1 MFPEWT
7 WVVGFW
13 LGAVVGSFLNAV
25 VYRLPRGLSLAEPTF
40 SFCPSCKHRLT
51 IPDLVPILSWVF
63 LRGRCRHCRAPIGA
77 RYMAV
82 ELANGAVW
90 AAVWHQ
96 QLVAGWDPVRAFGFA
111 LFGAALIA
119 AIATDLQFYIIPD
132 QVNAFMFVVGVA
144 MNVAFLVQG
153 RPEAWAMGI
162 PSALAGGLVGIGVLW
177 GIALLG
183 RLLFQKDAMGHGD
196 IKMARGIG
204 AVLLA
209 PAALGSFA
217 LAVVLGAI
225 LGAAQVAARAIQERK
240 RPSPP
245 EAAGEEEFYEPE
257 SIGSLFKCGLGY
269 VLCMDIVGLYR
280 VKLYEWW
287 FGENPRAIELPED
300 EAEVGRTMIPFGPY
314 LALGAIIAMLAEPQ
328 LRGFLDLYLDW
339 AMPSP

>member
-13 LGAVVGSFLNAV
+13 LGAVVGSFLNVV
-25 VYRLPRGLSLAEPTF
+25 VYRLPRGMSLAEPTF

-51 IPDLVPILSWVF
+51 IPDLVPILSWVV

-77 RYMAV
+77 RYMGV
-82 ELANGAVW
+82 ELTNGVIW
-90 AAVWHQ
+90 AIIWQQ
-96 QLVAGWDPVRAFGFA
+96 QLVAGWDPVRAVGFA
-111 LFGAALIA
+111 LFAAALVA

-132 QVNAFMFVVGVA
+132 QVNAFMFVVGLG
-144 MNVAFLVQG
+144 MNAAFLVQG
-153 RPEAWAMGI
+153 RPEAWAMGL
-162 PSALAGGLVGIGVLW
+162 PSAVVGGLVGIGVLW

-209 PAALGSFA
+209 PAALMSFG
-217 LAVVLGAI
+217 LAVVFGAV
-225 LGAAQVAARAIQERK
+225 LGAAQVAVRALQERR
-240 RPSPP
+240 RPAPADDIES
-245 EAAGEEEFYEPE
+245 EEPYEPE
-257 SIGSLFKCGLGY
+257 TVGSLLKCGLGY

-287 FGENPRAIELPED
+287 FGENPRAVELVEE
-300 EAEVGRTMIPFGPY
+300 EADVGRTMIPFGPY
-314 LALGAIIAMLAEPQ
+314 LALGAIVAMLAEPQ
-328 LRGFLDLYLDW
+328 LRAIWTAYVDW
-339 AMPSP
+339 AMPRP